1 MNTEKK
7 HLLKWKKSPKI
18 IKDSCLG
25 HQQRER
31 SKIDLNLLN
40 IKDNS

>member
-7 HLLKWKKSPKI
+7 HLHKSKKPQKI

-25 HQQRER
+25 HQRRGR

-40 IKDNS
+40 IKDNR